1 MLGEGIVKGLAETA
15 RNFLGSF
22 VDKERL
28 VTVQFPEE
36 RLPVAEAARNFPF
49 LIYDGVD
56 PERRASL
63 RGMPDLRERVSRHDA
78 SPSKRAKTRSQ
89 TLSASSSFIPPFS
102 TSMYRFA

>member
-36 RLPVAEAARNFPF
+36 DRKSV
-49 LIYDGVD
+49 V
-56 PERRASL
+56 
-63 RGMPDLRERVSRHDA
+63 
-78 SPSKRAKTRSQ
+78 
-89 TLSASSSFIPPFS
+89 
-102 TSMYRFA
+102 